1 MKTEVTVVVI
11 YHNEEKNLRDLL
23 DSFEDIKGTG
33 LEPRFQFLFI
43 DNNSMDASSGI
54 IEEWINSNSLIMGRI
69 LSRRKNHMAEARQ
82 EALCEVQTPWLAFMD
97 ADTRLVPGWFEK
109 VIRSITDA
117 SPETAVIGGESHYLV
132 DKKWH
137 SFIIPLANYFPMGKV
152 ENKKTEISHVPTNNY
167 LLKKEAGLKVGGF
180 DSFFDRVG
188 EDLDINVR
196 LRKKYRI
203 FYDPQFSVEHK
214 APSSVFD
221 WYSKM
226 AFYGRAQSFVLIKYF
241 GLGVVPYEK
250 FFPGIMIF
258 LLLIFVCYFPKSL
271 ILLILFLFIPRSRFY
286 FLSFIFYGLGEW
298 VGLAMILKSLYFTKL
313 SKKA

>member
-11 YHNEEKNLRDLL
+11 YHNEEGNLQALL
-23 DSFEDIKGTG
+23 DSFGDIKGG
-33 LEPRFQFLFI
+33 LESRFQFLFI

-54 IEEWINSNSLIMGRI
+54 VEKWIKSNSLIMGRI

-82 EALCEVQTPWLAFMD
+82 QALCEVETPWLAFMD
-97 ADTRLVPGWFEK
+97 ADSRLVPGWFEK
-109 VIRSITDA
+109 VIKLTTDA
-117 SPETAVIGGESHYLV
+117 GPETAVIGGEIHYLP

-137 SFIIPLANYFPMGKV
+137 SFIIPLANRFPIGKM
-152 ENKKTEISHVPTNNY
+152 ENEKTEISHVPTNNY

-180 DSFFDRVG
+180 DSFFNRVG

-203 FYDPQFSVEHK
+203 LYDPQFSVEHR
-214 APSSVFD
+214 APSSVFN

-241 GLGVVPYEK
+241 GEVPYEK
-250 FFPGIMIF
+250 FIPGIMTF
-258 LLLIFVCYFPKSL
+258 LLLIFICHFPKSL
-271 ILLILFLFIPRSRFY
+271 ILLVLLVFIPHFRFY

-298 VGLAMILKSLYFTKL
+298 VGLAIVLKNLCFMKL
-313 SKKA
+313 SKKV